1 MLDQDFE
8 YRRLQLM
15 IHYSGFLHCL
25 SRSYNDPRTDSTPII
40 TSLQS
45 PSTLAEQNRRAFDSD
60 MTLVLCQSLCS
71 FFYALRRLGNVLNA
85 RSALVDGDR
94 GEAVA
99 VDDDFGPE
107 LITIRMLWTSK
118 ELLR

>member
-1 MLDQDFE
+1 
-8 YRRLQLM
+8 M